1 MKRIVVGTTSGIE
14 WFVTDTGQSVRLHVQ
29 LGACNLASLG
39 QALDDVTDIVHG
51 AKVAVRDSVWLTVSL
66 SDPAFTEWKKTI
78 QTKKHF
84 DKEKMLDMA
93 VSLTEDIC
101 EVLAED

>member
-14 WFVTDTGQSVRLHVQ
+14 WFVTDTGQSVRLHVW
-29 LGACNLASLG
+29 LGA
-39 QALDDVTDIVHG
+39 ALDDVTDIVHG

-84 DKEKMLDMA
+84 DKEKMLDIA

>member
-14 WFVTDTGQSVRLHVQ
+14 WFVTDTGQSVRLHVW

-66 SDPAFTEWKKTI
+66 SDPASLNGRRRFRLRSTL
-78 QTKKHF
+78 TKRR
-84 DKEKMLDMA
+84 
-93 VSLTEDIC
+93 C
-101 EVLAED
+101 

>member
-1 MKRIVVGTTSGIE
+1 MNKIVTGTSSDRE
-14 WFVTDTGQSVRLHVQ
+14 WFVTDTGQSVRLHVWIGTYR
-29 LGACNLASLG
+29 LDSLG

-51 AKVAVRDSVWLTVSL
+51 AKVVVRDSVWLTVSL
-66 SDPAFTEWKKTI
+66 SDLAFAEWKKTI

-84 DKEKMLDMA
+84 DKEKLFDMA

>member
-1 MKRIVVGTTSGIE
+1 MNKIVTGTSSDRE
-14 WFVTDTGQSVRLHVQ
+14 WFVTDTGQSVRLHVW
-29 LGACNLASLG
+29 LGASNLASLG

-78 QTKKHF
+78 QTK
-84 DKEKMLDMA
+84 
-93 VSLTEDIC
+93 STLTKRRC
-101 EVLAED
+101 